1 MDLRGRRRSSNVED
15 RRGMRVSRPVA
26 GIGIVGLLIG
36 LVMALFGINPM
47 PFIAGFQQVN
57 QNKVEMVEGDQPYQE
72 SAAEAQVSDMLK
84 AVLAETENVWTE
96 LLPRFQRQYAP
107 PTLVLFKDAVQS
119 ACGTANAAV
128 GPFYCPEDQ
137 KIYIDTAFYDDLD
150 QRFGAPGDFAQA
162 YVLAHE
168 VGHHVQTLLGIS
180 GQVREAQARNPGAQN
195 QIQVMMEL
203 QADCFAGVWAARTQA
218 ERPFLEQGD
227 IEEGLR
233 AASAIGDDQIQRQ
246 TQGYVRPDSF
256 THGSAEQR
264 ARWFRQGLQSGDP
277 AACDTFNAPQ
287 L

>member
-26 GIGIVGLLIG
+26 GVGIVGLLIG
-36 LVMALFGINPM
+36 LVLALFGINPL
-47 PFIAGFQQVN
+47 PFIAGFQQIN
-57 QNKVEMVEGDQPYQE
+57 QNNVEMVEGDQPYQE
-72 SAAEAQVSDMLK
+72 TAAEAQVSDMLK

-119 ACGTANAAV
+119 ACGTADAAV
-128 GPFYCPEDQ
+128 GPFYCPQDQ

-150 QRFGAPGDFAQA
+150 KRFGAPGDFAQA

-180 GQVREAQARNPGAQN
+180 NQVREAQARNPGAQN

-233 AASAIGDDQIQRQ
+233 AASAIGDDRIQRQ
-246 TQGYVRPDSF
+246 TQGYVQPDSF

-264 ARWFRQGLQSGDP
+264 VRWFRKGLQTGDP
-277 AACDTFNAPQ
+277 ASCDTFNAPQ

>member
-26 GIGIVGLLIG
+26 GVGIVGLLIG
-36 LVMALFGINPM
+36 LVLALFGINPL

-57 QNKVEMVEGDQPYQE
+57 QNNVEMVEGDQPYQE
-72 SAAEAQVSDMLK
+72 TAAEAQVSDMLK

-119 ACGTANAAV
+119 ACGTADAAV
-128 GPFYCPEDQ
+128 GPFYCPQDQ

-150 QRFGAPGDFAQA
+150 KRFGAPGDFAQA

-180 GQVREAQARNPGAQN
+180 NQVREAQARNPGAQN

-233 AASAIGDDQIQRQ
+233 AASAIGDDRIQRQ
-246 TQGYVRPDSF
+246 TQGYVQPDSF

-264 ARWFRQGLQSGDP
+264 VRWFRKGLQTGDP
-277 AACDTFNAPQ
+277 ASCDTFNAPQ

>member
-57 QNKVEMVEGDQPYQE
+57 ENKVEMVEGDQPYQE
-72 SAAEAQVSDMLK
+72 TAAEAEVSDMLK

-96 LLPRFQRQYAP
+96 LLPRFQRQYAA

-128 GPFYCPEDQ
+128 GPFYCPVDQ
-137 KIYIDTAFYDDLD
+137 KIYIDTAFYDDLE

-180 GQVREAQARNPGAQN
+180 NQVREAQSRNPGAQN

-203 QADCFAGVWAARTQA
+203 QADCFAGVWAARTHA

-227 IEEGLR
+227 IEEGLN
-233 AASAIGDDQIQRQ
+233 AAAAVGDDRIQQETQGQVNPDRWTHGSSQQRQ
-246 TQGYVRPDSF
+246 T
-256 THGSAEQR
+256 
-264 ARWFRQGLQSGDP
+264 WFDNGFQSGDMNR
-277 AACDTFNAPQ
+277 CDTFGGSI
-287 L
+287 